1 MVVVFAITDWP
12 NKALQ
17 PTVLSPL
24 RYDKTAAELGRSVA
38 RSATERGELSC
49 CPSALRAA
57 EQSLKLT
64 PLQRLRPFH
73 SFPNFVGTGAEK
85 GAA

>member
-1 MVVVFAITDWP
+1 VAHF
-12 NKALQ
+12 N
-17 PTVLSPL
+17 
-24 RYDKTAAELGRSVA
+24 RSVVL
-38 RSATERGELSC
+38 RATERGELNC
-49 CPSALRAA
+49 CPSALLAA

-73 SFPNFVGTGAEK
+73 SFPNVVGTGAEK

>member
-1 MVVVFAITDWP
+1 
-12 NKALQ
+12 LQ
-17 PTVLSPL
+17 RT
-24 RYDKTAAELGRSVA
+24 RRERAAELGRSVA

-49 CPSALRAA
+49 CPSALRAT

-73 SFPNFVGTGAEK
+73 SFPNFVGTGVEK